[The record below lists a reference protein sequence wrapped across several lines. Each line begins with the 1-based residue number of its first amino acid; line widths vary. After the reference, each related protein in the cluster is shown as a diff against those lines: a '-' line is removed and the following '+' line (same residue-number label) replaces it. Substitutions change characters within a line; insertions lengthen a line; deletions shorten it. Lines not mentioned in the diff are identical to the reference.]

1 MKRIKPTDKNIS
13 PNLRRLRLMEL
24 SGIPITEKQKKRL
37 QPLTEWVQMVEPTK
51 YHNRMKPQTSTL
63 KSMEEDEV
71 DLEEVLREMGYEV
84 DDDGEDEVD
93 VLKMDRN
100 ELKQMIEDIV
110 FDVIGDDYDI
120 NEIIE
125 NITKNS

>member
-13 PNLRRLRLMEL
+13 PNQRRLRLMEL
-24 SGIPITEKQKKRL
+24 SGIQITEKQKKKL
-37 QPLTEWVQMVEPTK
+37 QPLTEWVQMVEPPK
-51 YHNRMKPQTSTL
+51 YHNRMKSQTSTL

-71 DLEEVLREMGYEV
+71 DLEEILREMGYEV
-84 DDDGEDEVD
+84 EEDVED
-93 VLKMDRN
+93 ILKMDRN